1 MGENMT
7 WGLGID
13 DDSDDDENGE
23 DILTTPRHGLPDEFI
38 VKDGN
43 EELTKDGNEVD
54 DIINPGDDID
64 DDVIIEDDDMSVLDE
79 TEKGTDGLED
89 DELDD
94 IINPV
99 HDQQIDSF
107 HDDVSVLNNDSLD
120 ELGN

>member
-54 DIINPGDDID
+54 DIINPGDDI
-64 DDVIIEDDDMSVLDE
+64 EDDDMSVLDE

-120 ELGN
+120 ELETIQ